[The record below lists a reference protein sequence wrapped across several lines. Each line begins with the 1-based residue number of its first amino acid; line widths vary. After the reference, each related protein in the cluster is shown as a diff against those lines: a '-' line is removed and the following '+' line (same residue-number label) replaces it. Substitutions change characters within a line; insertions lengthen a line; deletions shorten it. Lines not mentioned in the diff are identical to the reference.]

1 MKLFTTTSKLKT
13 RISDEMLK
21 EMSTGISISKVNNI
35 DKVCWLA
42 MDIYSKI
49 IVYLKNKKNNYY
61 FINKDFVTLFSSIL
75 DSLLTHFIIFM
86 ICNTNINYHDE

>member
-1 MKLFTTTSKLKT
+1 MKLFTTTSKLNT

-61 FINKDFVTLFSSIL
+61 FINKDFVTLFSSTL
-75 DSLLTHFIIFM
+75 DVFID
-86 ICNTNINYHDE
+86 TLYHIYDM